1 MLSNVRSLENK
12 LDLIQLS
19 RSTQHEARYCCVFV
33 FTETWLND
41 NILDSA
47 IQLNMLTCYRADR
60 DTALSGKTR
69 GGGLCMYINKEW
81 CNNAA
86 VLSKHCSSLVE
97 FMFVKCRPFY
107 LPREFTAIV
116 IVAVYIPPR
125 ANAKDALRELYSAIS
140 EQQTNNPD
148 GFFIIAGD
156 FNHANL
162 KTVLPKFYQHV
173 NFATR
178 GNNTLDFV
186 YTTEKNAYKAVPRP
200 HLGYSDHIS
209 VMLIPAYRPLL
220 KLAKPVQKLITIWP
234 ENATSTL
241 QDCFQCTDWNMFK
254 EAATYNNHTDLQ
266 EYTETVTAYIKKCID
281 DVTVTK
287 TITARAN
294 QKSWMTAEVRG
305 LLKTRD
311 EAFRSGDKAAL
322 KTARANLS
330 CGIKNAKRSYA
341 QKINNHFTDSRD
353 TRSLWQ
359 AIQTITDYK
368 PPPQACDDTSLPDAL
383 NHFYSWFEMQ
393 NDTPAQKLP
402 TPPNDQALYLSPAD
416 VRKTLSRINPRKAAG
431 PDNISGR
438 VLKDCAAQLMD
449 VLTDIF
455 NTSLSQ
461 AVVPTCLKSTTI
473 IPVPKK
479 SPVSWLNDYRP
490 IALTPI
496 MMKCFERLVMHKIKT
511 SLPNTLDLLQFAYRP
526 NRSMDDAISSTLHL
540 ALTHLENKDSYVRML
555 FIDFS
560 SAFNTIIPQQL
571 INKLNLL
578 GLNNSLFN
586 WILDFLT
593 GRPQSVRVGHNTSST
608 TTLST
613 GAPQGCV
620 LRPLLFT
627 LLTHDCTA
635 KFSSNHIIKFAD
647 DATVVGLIS
656 NNDETHYREEVA
668 QLAEWCGTNNLSL
681 NLGKTKEVVLDFRRR
696 NSIDHPPLTIDSSTV
711 ERVSSTKFLGVHI
724 TEDLTWTTNTMS
736 LSKKGQQRLHF
747 LRRLKRTSLPPPIL
761 TTFYRG
767 TIESVLTSCIT
778 VWYGNCSAADRKTL
792 QRTVNT
798 AAKIIVPL
806 FHPSWTFSLHDAP
819 AKPTASWRTPPIP
832 PTVSSSSC
840 HQEDG
845 TEASE
850 PTPPDCST
858 AFSPR
863 LWEPWTQITPP
874 PLWNP
879 MQTPTSWNMD
889 HPPAPL
895 QTPPNLTT
903 PKKKKQKLYETFLCN
918 SMCATHRWVGLYKPP
933 VVTHSPLCTLDTF
946 HTLLCV
952 HNPTKD
958 SITYV
963 CLHAHALQ
971 IILHCSPASCLTHN
985 VSLCTC
991 TVFMWSIRIV
1001 CIFF

>member
-1 MLSNVRSLENK
+1 
-12 LDLIQLS
+12 
-19 RSTQHEARYCCVFV
+19 
-33 FTETWLND
+33 
-41 NILDSA
+41 
-47 IQLNMLTCYRADR
+47 
-60 DTALSGKTR
+60 
-69 GGGLCMYINKEW
+69 
-81 CNNAA
+81 
-86 VLSKHCSSLVE
+86 
-97 FMFVKCRPFY
+97 MFVKCRPFY

-116 IVAVYIPPR
+116 IVAVYIPPC
-125 ANAKDALRELYSAIS
+125 ANAKDALREMYCAIS

-186 YTTEKNAYKAVPRP
+186 YTTVKNAYKAVPRP
-200 HLGYSDHIS
+200 HLGYSHHIS

-266 EYTETVTAYIKKCID
+266 EYTETVTAYIKKCMD

-287 TITARAN
+287 TITTRAN
-294 QKSWMTAEVRG
+294 QKPWMTAEVRG

-330 CGIKNAKRSYA
+330 RDIKTAKRSHA

-368 PPPQACDDTSLPDAL
+368 SPPQACDDDPSLPDTL
-383 NHFYSWFEMQ
+383 NHFYSRFEMQ

-402 TPPNDQALYLSPAD
+402 TPPNDQALCLSAAD

-431 PDNISGR
+431 PDNIPGR
-438 VLKDCAAQLMD
+438 VLKDCAAQLTD

-461 AVVPTCLKSTTI
+461 AVIPTCLKSTTI
-473 IPVPKK
+473 SVPKK
-479 SPVSWLNDYRP
+479 SPVSCLNDYRP
-490 IALTPI
+490 IARTPI
-496 MMKCFERLVMHKIKT
+496 MMKCFERLVMQKIKN
-511 SLPNTLDLLQFAYRP
+511 SLPNTLDSLQFAYRP
-526 NRSMDDAISSTLHL
+526 NRSTDDAISSTLHL

-571 INKLNLL
+571 INKLNQL
-578 GLNNSLFN
+578 GLNNSLCN

-620 LRPLLFT
+620 LSPLLFT

-647 DATVVGLIS
+647 DTTVVGLIS
-656 NNDETHYREEVA
+656 NNDETHYREEVS
-668 QLAEWCGTNNLSL
+668 QLAEWCGANNLSL
-681 NLGKTKEVVLDFRRR
+681 NVEKTKEVVMDFRRR
-696 NSIDHPPLTIDSSTV
+696 NSTDHPPLTIDSSTV

-736 LSKKGQQRLHF
+736 LSKKAQQRLHF
-747 LRRLKRTSLPPPIL
+747 LRRLKRASLPPPIL

-778 VWYGNCSAADRKTL
+778 VWYGNCSAADCKTL

-798 AAKIIVPL
+798 AAKIIGAPL
-806 FHPSWTFSLHDAP
+806 PSILDIFLARCSSKTNSIVKDPTHPSHSLFQLLPSGRRYRSIRARSSILLNSFFPQAVRALNSDHP
-819 AKPTASWRTPPIP
+819 A
-832 PTVSSSSC
+832 
-840 HQEDG
+840 
-845 TEASE
+845 
-850 PTPPDCST
+850 
-858 AFSPR
+858 
-863 LWEPWTQITPP
+863 

-879 MQTPTSWNMD
+879 MQTPTSWNTD
-889 HPPAPL
+889 HPPPSPN
-895 QTPPNLTT
+895 TPQPYLTKEKT
-903 PKKKKQKLYETFLCN
+903 ELFLCN
-918 SMCATHRWVGLYKPP
+918 SSVLHTGEWA
-933 VVTHSPLCTLDTF
+933 CTNHL
-946 HTLLCV
+946 
-952 HNPTKD
+952 
-958 SITYV
+958 
-963 CLHAHALQ
+963 
-971 IILHCSPASCLTHN
+971 
-985 VSLCTC
+985 
-991 TVFMWSIRIV
+991 
-1001 CIFF
+1001 